1 VTYTKTYLVTGA
13 SGFIGRALVDRLRTE
28 GHNVR
33 AAVTRGPV
41 EAGQICCSL
50 DASVSDWERA
60 IEGCAGVFHLAW
72 STVPRS
78 ANGAPL
84 DDVNTNVVGTVRI
97 LEALRRYPT
106 VPFVFASSGGTVYGE
121 SLEIP
126 ICESHPL
133 RPMGVYGASKVAA
146 ENYAMAYRRQWGVD
160 ARVLRVSNPFGP
172 GQNIQGQ
179 LGAASIFAA
188 RALMNEPIEIWGG
201 GETVRDYVYIDDVVE
216 AFILMMTRSPDAFIG
231 IEPILNVGAGK
242 GVSLNDVVRLLNN
255 ILSRRVQV
263 IHRSARKFDVDI
275 NVLDISLAGRVLRW
289 MPATTFEEG
298 MRKHIRYM
306 QDVLVK
312 PV

>member
-1 VTYTKTYLVTGA
+1 
-13 SGFIGRALVDRLRTE
+13 
-28 GHNVR
+28 
-33 AAVTRGPV
+33 
-41 EAGQICCSL
+41 
-50 DASVSDWERA
+50 
-60 IEGCAGVFHLAW
+60 
-72 STVPRS
+72 
-78 ANGAPL
+78 
-84 DDVNTNVVGTVRI
+84 
-97 LEALRRYPT
+97 
-106 VPFVFASSGGTVYGE
+106 
-121 SLEIP
+121 
-126 ICESHPL
+126 
-133 RPMGVYGASKVAA
+133 
-146 ENYAMAYRRQWGVD
+146 MAYRRQWGVD